1 MGAISNFVKSR
12 VLAEGTAVDDL
23 LHPDRILIGGDSSE
37 EGQKAIRWL
46 RCYPIGFLLIKY

>member
-23 LHPDRILIGGDSSE
+23 LHPDRILIGGDSPRKDKKRYV
-37 EGQKAIRWL
+37 G
-46 RCYPIGFLLIKY
+46 